1 MYCSL
6 LGSLLFFKAVNAG
19 SYAISVDF
27 CIVKVI
33 LYQSSLQWTE
43 YVLYAFV
50 HNLWTISSLV
60 FCLMFKKKTVKWFW
74 VYLFSLM
81 YTHLITPYCHNVA
94 LPDLFFFL
102 SNIFWKGLCYC
113 NLWTPTYIHWHFNW
127 GFIFFFI
134 SKTDAL
140 KLQAVIWDFI
150 IRYNVHV
157 FV

>member
-94 LPDLFFFL
+94 LPDLFFFYPTF
-102 SNIFWKGLCYC
+102 SGKGYVIA
-113 NLWTPTYIHWHFNW
+113 TYEHPHTYTDISIGVSYFCLFLKQIH
-127 GFIFFFI
+127 
-134 SKTDAL
+134 
-140 KLQAVIWDFI
+140 
-150 IRYNVHV
+150 
-157 FV
+157 

>member
-94 LPDLFFFL
+94 LPDLFFFYPTF
-102 SNIFWKGLCYC
+102 SGKGYVIA
-113 NLWTPTYIHWHFNW
+113 TYEHPHTYTD
-127 GFIFFFI
+127 I
-134 SKTDAL
+134 SIGVSYFCLFL
-140 KLQAVIWDFI
+140 KQIL
-150 IRYNVHV
+150 
-157 FV
+157 

>member
-94 LPDLFFFL
+94 LPDFFFYPTF
-102 SNIFWKGLCYC
+102 SGKGYVIA
-113 NLWTPTYIHWHFNW
+113 TYEHPHTYTD
-127 GFIFFFI
+127 I
-134 SKTDAL
+134 SIGVSYFCLFL
-140 KLQAVIWDFI
+140 KQIL
-150 IRYNVHV
+150 
-157 FV
+157 

>member
-94 LPDLFFFL
+94 LPDLFFFYPTF
-102 SNIFWKGLCYC
+102 SGKGYVIA
-113 NLWTPTYIHWHFNW
+113 TYKHPHTYTD
-127 GFIFFFI
+127 I
-134 SKTDAL
+134 SIGVSYFCLFL
-140 KLQAVIWDFI
+140 KQIL
-150 IRYNVHV
+150 
-157 FV
+157 